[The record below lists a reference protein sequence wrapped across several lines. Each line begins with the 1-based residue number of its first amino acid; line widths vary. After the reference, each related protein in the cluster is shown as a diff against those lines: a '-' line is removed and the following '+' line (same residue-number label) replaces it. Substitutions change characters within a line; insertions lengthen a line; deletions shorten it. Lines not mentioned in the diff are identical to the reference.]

1 MRGLIGAITI
11 AFVAANCGGNA
22 DPANPLTAEL
32 APILADDPDLALT
45 PEEANCAA
53 SKIVDA
59 LDDPSIEILLDS
71 GRLALNDLAGP
82 DEAIAAYDA
91 YLDCVD
97 VQHQMVDSLLD
108 DGTDETT
115 ARCIA
120 ESFGED
126 DLRTILGASALPGG
140 AVDEAA
146 AFALIGSVFEAAQA
160 CVTG

>member
-11 AFVAANCGGNA
+11 AFVAASCGGDA
-22 DPANPLTAEL
+22 DPSDPLAAEL
-32 APILADDPDLALT
+32 APVLAADPDLALT
-45 PEEANCAA
+45 DDEASCTANG
-53 SKIVDA
+53 IVGE
-59 LDDPSIEILLDS
+59 LDDASIETLLESD
-71 GRLALNDLAGP
+71 GLALGELAGP
-82 DEAIAAYDA
+82 DEAIAAFDA

-97 VQHQMVDSLLD
+97 VEQKMVDSLLD
-108 DGTDETT
+108 DGTDEAT

-146 AFALIGSVFEAAQA
+146 AFALIGSVFDAAQD
-160 CVTG
+160 CITG